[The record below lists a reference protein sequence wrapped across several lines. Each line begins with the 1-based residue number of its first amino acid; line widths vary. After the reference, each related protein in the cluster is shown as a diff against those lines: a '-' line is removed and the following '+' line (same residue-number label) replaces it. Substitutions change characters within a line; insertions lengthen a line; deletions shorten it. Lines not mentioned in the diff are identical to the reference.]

1 MISTEIERLWELG
14 CRAFFLSPSDWWK
27 LGDEMEDHAPKS
39 ENASR
44 LILEGL
50 GFLLPPSKDAFV
62 NMQWRG
68 CPVLWKEGIDN
79 LC

>member
-1 MISTEIERLWELG
+1 MISDERERLDAKG
-14 CRAFFLSPSDWWK
+14 CRRFFLSPADWWK
-27 LGDEMEDHAPKS
+27 LGDEMEDPAPKS

-68 CPVLWKEGIDN
+68 CPVLWRAEIDN
-79 LC
+79 L